1 MQKTAYERRISDWSS
16 DVCSSDLS
24 GRCVEILNFTTNLEH
39 IGDII
44 DKNLME
50 LASKKIKNH
59 TAFSAEGMAEL
70 QAFHARIV
78 SNLAL
83 AMNVFASGVLELA
96 RQLLRQNTQRRELER
111 RSSAARRAG
120 TECVCKKK

>member
-1 MQKTAYERRISDWSS
+1 MIRRPPRSTRTYP
-16 DVCSSDLS
+16 L
-24 GRCVEILNFTTNLEH
+24 FPYTTLVRSEH

-78 SNLAL
+78 SNLDL
-83 AMNVFASGVLELA
+83 AMNVFASGDIELA
-96 RQLLRQNTQRRELER
+96 RQLLRQKAQVRELER
-111 RSSAARRAG
+111 RYIESHYERIDRKSTRLNSSH
-120 TECVCKKK
+120 